1 MSTIFY
7 APGTGGYFA
16 DRFPAEPGKTVILF
30 AHGPDGFSVR
40 VPDGVDWADYEEQPD
55 LEVPQPDDGEGNPV
69 PPVLVPQAPLRHPRD
84 PWAYYQQAYP
94 EIVGNA
100 AQPDAEEANSWQP
113 PEPEPLPET
122 PVTDVD
128 KAIGNF
134 KAARL
139 AAPEALDKLK
149 GTVWAALVAGGM
161 TPDEATAAGVGLV
174 LIHGPLLAAF
184 EAAGGH
190 PVAGQALY
198 AAIASKPSTDA
209 LPWLTKGILEVF
221 EAALVPK

>member
-1 MSTIFY
+1 MADEEIPQEEAQEPAPPPPPAVRMVVEDYDANDAQHY
-7 APGTGGYFA
+7 AQWVASGRPDLPWQTTWYEDLAEDGETYV
-16 DRFPAEPGKTVILF
+16 RRQQPEPGNL
-30 AHGPDGFSVR
+30 
-40 VPDGVDWADYEEQPD
+40 
-55 LEVPQPDDGEGNPV
+55 
-69 PPVLVPQAPLRHPRD
+69 
-84 PWAYYQQAYP
+84 
-94 EIVGNA
+94 
-100 AQPDAEEANSWQP
+100 
-113 PEPEPLPET
+113 
-122 PVTDVD
+122 TDVD

>member
-1 MSTIFY
+1 MFFY
-7 APGTGGYFA
+7 SQESPHTGVTTPRLYLVA
-16 DRFPAEPGKTVILF
+16 HFPNVHFELQLTE
-30 AHGPDGFSVR
+30 DGWIITT
-40 VPDGVDWADYEEQPD
+40 PPGVDWSDPQEPD
-55 LEVPQPDDGEGNPV
+55 EVGNQRPNI
-69 PPVLVPQAPLRHPRD
+69 PRD
-84 PWAYYQQAYP
+84 PWTWYQQQYGIEASQPTP
-94 EIVGNA
+94 EEVLTYEPP
-100 AQPDAEEANSWQP
+100 QPEQAP
-113 PEPEPLPET
+113 